1 MRDKVNDPARIQL
14 MMDSIANIEEFLLGV
29 ESYESFESNKILC
42 HAVIYNL
49 QCIGESVYMLSKD
62 YKDTH
67 HGMDW
72 EAIEGLRHVLV
83 HDYYQVNMVTIWGI
97 IQQDLQ
103 PLKMFLSN
111 NCRFRQVGRDDP
123 TQADDPARTVKAE

>member
-67 HGMDW
+67 QGMDW

-83 HDYYQVNMVTIWGI
+83 HDYYQVNMATIWGI

-103 PLKMFLSN
+103 PLKMFLSLL
-111 NCRFRQVGRDDP
+111 
-123 TQADDPARTVKAE
+123 